1 MNSDEIRS
9 AFLKYFEEKGHKVI
23 PSSSLIPKGDPTLL
37 LTSAGMVQ
45 IKPYFLG
52 QETPSNPR
60 LASCQKCFRTS
71 DIEAVGDPTHNT
83 FFEMLGNFS
92 VGEYFKKEAI
102 AWAWEFVTERM
113 KISPDKLWITIYL
126 DDDEAFKYWR
136 EIGIPES
143 KIIRCGEEDN
153 FWGPAGSSGPCGPCS
168 EIHYDFGIEQGCG
181 KPDCQ
186 PNCECG
192 RFTELWNL
200 VFPQYNQDEAGKRTP
215 LPKPNIDTGMGLER
229 LTAIMNGKKSIYETD
244 LLIPLLDKAGE
255 LTGKRYGADEDD
267 DIALRVVA
275 EHGRAIAFLIADGVL
290 PDNEGRGY
298 VLRRLLRRAALFGR
312 RLGLDKPFLAEI
324 ARVAIKKM
332 HHVYPELKQRQDF
345 IIKTVTLEETRFEKT
360 LNTGLEVIDALIQ
373 YREDHRGA
381 IPQVLE
387 FFFDTKPSSENAA
400 KILEQY
406 GFVGGGWESG
416 SQIGTE
422 MAAEVISKLSYDLLK
437 SYEEEGR
444 FDKDILKEI
453 KSWGRNITGDEIFK
467 LYDTY
472 GFPVELTK
480 EIVAKSSLSVD
491 MVGFEK
497 GMAKQRERAR
507 AAQKFG
513 SDVHLWLS
521 RPISSTT
528 KSTEFVGYTCLE
540 QKAKIV
546 KILVDGGE
554 VNEIKAGQSAG
565 IILDK
570 TPFYG
575 EMGGQVGDTGEI
587 VGTKGNFT
595 VTGSVRVPPDV
606 TLHQGKIEK
615 GSLAV
620 GEAVQA
626 VVDIERRRDIARNH
640 TATHLLQSAL
650 RKVLGDHIQQR
661 GSLVAPEHLRFDFSH
676 LAAMTPDEIKD
687 VQRIVN
693 DMIRQNLSVQDE
705 ETDYKKAV
713 AAGAIAIF
721 DEKYGDVVRVLK
733 VGEPVVSAEL
743 CGGTHVAYTGEI
755 GYFHILSESSIG
767 AGIRRIE
774 AVTGRG
780 AEAFIDRR
788 LSGLEKASHA
798 LEAPPEEVG
807 TKVAAL
813 LAGLDAEKK
822 HVLSLERELA
832 KYEAASLLERAEV
845 IKDIKV
851 LAVRI
856 SSDNQQVLR
865 ETADYLRDK
874 LKSGIVV
881 LGAVIGDRPVFIAA
895 VTPDLVAKGYNAG
908 DIIRQVSQVTGGGGG
923 GKPNFAQAGGKDK
936 NKLDEALRLV
946 KSLV

>member
-9 AFLKYFEEKGHKVI
+9 VFLKFFEEKGHKVI
-23 PSSSLIPKGDPTLL
+23 PSSSLIPRGDPTLL

-52 QETPSNPR
+52 QEVPPNPR

-71 DIEAVGDPTHNT
+71 DIESVGDATHLT

-186 PNCECG
+186 PNCACG

-200 VFPQYNQDEAGKRTP
+200 VFPQFNQDESGKRMP

-229 LTAIMNGKKSIYETD
+229 LTAVMAGKKSVYETD
-244 LLIPLLDKAGE
+244 LFTPLLDKAGE
-255 LTGKRYGADEDD
+255 LTGKKYGVKPDD
-267 DIALRVVA
+267 DTALRVVA

-312 RLGLDKPFLAEI
+312 RLGLDKPFLTEI
-324 ARVAIKKM
+324 AGVAVKKM

-345 IIKTVTLEETRFEKT
+345 IIKTITLEETRFEET
-360 LNTGLEVIDALIQ
+360 LNTGLEIIEDLVEYRKANKDVLPELINFMRQ
-373 YREDHRGA
+373 N
-381 IPQVLE
+381 
-387 FFFDTKPSSENAA
+387 KPSPENTG
-400 KILEQY
+400 KLLEQH
-406 GFVGGGWESG
+406 GFIGGGEELGKEIAADSISRLTYDYLTALESG
-416 SQIGTE
+416 DEKDI
-422 MAAEVISKLSYDLLK
+422 
-437 SYEEEGR
+437 EEEQRYIENWPVTASGEEV
-444 FDKDILKEI
+444 FQ
-453 KSWGRNITGDEIFK
+453 

-472 GFPVELTK
+472 GFPIELTR
-480 EIVAKSSLSVD
+480 EIVAREGFSVD
-491 MVGFEK
+491 MDGFEK
-497 GMAKQRERAR
+497 EMAKQRERAR
-507 AAQKFG
+507 ASHKFDIDA
-513 SDVHLWLS
+513 STKKLKLDV
-521 RPISSTT
+521 
-528 KSTEFVGYTCLE
+528 KSTEFVGYTCFE
-540 QKAKIV
+540 QKAKVIS
-546 KILVDGGE
+546 ILVGGKE
-554 VNEIKAGQSAG
+554 VNEIRAGQSAG
-565 IILDK
+565 IILDA

-587 VGTKGNFT
+587 IGAKGKFV
-595 VTGSVRVPPDV
+595 VTDSARVPPDV
-606 TLHQGKIEK
+606 TLHQGEIKE

-620 GEAVQA
+620 GEQVQA
-626 VVDIERRRDIARNH
+626 VVNIERRRDIARNH

-650 RKVLGDHIQQR
+650 RQVLGDHIQQR

-676 LAAMTPDEIKD
+676 LAAMTPDEIKS

-693 DMIRQNLSVQDE
+693 ERIRQNLPVKDE

-713 AAGAIAIF
+713 ESGAIAIF

-733 VGEPVVSAEL
+733 VGEPTVSAEL
-743 CGGTHVAYTGEI
+743 CGGTHVSSTGEI

-788 LSGLEKASHA
+788 LSGLEEASRA
-798 LEAPPEEVG
+798 LEAPPEEIG

-822 HVLSLERELA
+822 RVLSLERELA
-832 KYEAASLLERAEV
+832 KHEAASLLEKAEI
-845 IKDIKV
+845 IKGIKV

-865 ETADYLRDK
+865 ETADYLRDR
-874 LKSGIVV
+874 LQSGIVV
-881 LGAVIGDRPVFIAA
+881 LGTVIGDRPMFIAA
-895 VTPDLVAKGYNAG
+895 VTPDLVKKGYNAG
-908 DIIRQVSQVTGGGGG
+908 DIIKQVSKITGGGGG

-936 NKLDEALRLV
+936 NRLDEALRSV
-946 KSLV
+946 RSLI

>member
-9 AFLKYFEEKGHKVI
+9 AFLKFFEEKGHKVI

-52 QETPSNPR
+52 QETPPNPR

-143 KIIRCGEEDN
+143 KIIRCGEDDN

-200 VFPQYNQDEAGKRTP
+200 VFPQYNQDESGRRTP

-229 LTAIMNGKKSIYETD
+229 LTAIMNGKKSIYDTD
-244 LLIPLLDKAGE
+244 LLTPLLDKAGE
-255 LTGKRYGADEDD
+255 LTGKKYGADKDD
-267 DIALRVVA
+267 DIALRVVT

-312 RLGLDKPFLAEI
+312 RLGLEKPFLAEI
-324 ARVAIKKM
+324 AKVAIKKM

-345 IIKTVTLEETRFEKT
+345 IIKTVTLEETRFEET
-360 LNTGLEVIDALIQ
+360 LNTGLETLSQEINQMTESAKQIGDKFQNIIPRELKNSIDKLGQQIEEMRSSIVPLYQQFEKIAERLKKSGTRQAVQELGKAIQ
-373 YREDHRGA
+373 KLM
-381 IPQVLE
+381 I
-387 FFFDTKPSSENAA
+387 
-400 KILEQY
+400 
-406 GFVGGGWESG
+406 SG
-416 SQIGTE
+416 SD
-422 MAAEVISKLSYDLLK
+422 A
-437 SYEEEGR
+437 
-444 FDKDILKEI
+444 
-453 KSWGRNITGDEIFK
+453 FK

-480 EIVAKSSLSVD
+480 EIVEKSGFSVD
-491 MVGFEK
+491 MDGFEK
-497 GMAKQRERAR
+497 EMDKQRERAR
-507 AAQKFG
+507 ASHKFDIAAG
-513 SDVHLWLS
+513 TKKLKLD
-521 RPISSTT
+521 I

-540 QKAKIV
+540 QKAKII
-546 KILVDGGE
+546 KILVDGEE

-587 VGTKGNFT
+587 VGAKGKFT
-595 VTGSVRVPPDV
+595 VTDAVRVPPDV
-606 TLHQGKIEK
+606 TLHQGKTEK

-620 GEAVQA
+620 GDVVQA

-650 RKVLGDHIQQR
+650 RQVLGDHIQQR

-676 LAAMTPDEIKD
+676 LAAMTPDEIKS
-687 VQRIVN
+687 VRRIVN
-693 DMIRQNLSVQDE
+693 GMIRRNLPVQDE

-713 AAGAIAIF
+713 EAGAIAIF

-788 LSGLEKASHA
+788 LSGLEEASHA

-813 LAGLDAEKK
+813 LAGLNAEKK
-822 HVLSLERELA
+822 RVLFLERELA
-832 KYEAASLLERAEV
+832 KYEAASLLDRAEI
-845 IKDIKV
+845 IKGIKV

-874 LKSGIVV
+874 LESGIVV
-881 LGAVIGDRPVFIAA
+881 LGTVIGDRPVFIAA

-908 DIIRQVSQVTGGGGG
+908 DIIRQVSRVTGGGGG

-946 KSLV
+946 KSLI